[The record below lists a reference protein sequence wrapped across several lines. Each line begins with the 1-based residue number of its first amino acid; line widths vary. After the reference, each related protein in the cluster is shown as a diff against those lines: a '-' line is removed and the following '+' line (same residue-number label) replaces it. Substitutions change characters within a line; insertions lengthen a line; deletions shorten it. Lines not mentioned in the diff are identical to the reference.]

1 MKHKHRRF
9 FLYLLLRC
17 WIALIRL
24 GPRSFALFL
33 AKAIGWAAYF
43 LVWVQRRPVLEHLR
57 IAWKSEKD
65 EKEIRTIGR
74 RVFENLAMMAC
85 DVIRFP
91 RLTAATL
98 DQWLSCDPEIFAKI
112 DRILKNGRGVIILTG
127 HLGNWELLAGAF
139 GVKGYSGAVVG
150 KRIYYEPYNE
160 IIVGLR
166 QGVGVE
172 TIYRDE
178 SPRKILRI
186 LSQNQILGIVAD
198 QDVDS
203 VEGTFV
209 PFFGIPAYTP
219 TAPAKL
225 SLASGAPI
233 VPACVIREGDRYH
246 MMMGEPIY
254 PEVKDSKEQTVQE
267 ITERWSREIEAYIR
281 RYPDQWGWM
290 HDRWKTKPDDQVSN
304 APAAKDRKFSGGQ

>member
-1 MKHKHRRF
+1 M
-9 FLYLLLRC
+9 
-17 WIALIRL
+17 A
-24 GPRSFALFL
+24 
-33 AKAIGWAAYF
+33 
-43 LVWVQRRPVLEHLR
+43 HLR
-57 IAWKSEKD
+57 TAWKSEKN
-65 EKEIRTIGR
+65 ESEIRAIGR

-91 RLTAATL
+91 RLTARTL
-98 DQWLSCDPEIFAKI
+98 DRWLSCDSGIFAKI
-112 DRILKNGRGVIILTG
+112 DRILEHGKGVIILTG

-150 KRIYYEPYNE
+150 RRIYYEPYNE

-166 QGVGVE
+166 RGVGVE

-203 VEGTFV
+203 VEGIFV

-219 TAPAKL
+219 TAPAKMA
-225 SLASGAPI
+225 LASGAPI
-233 VPACVIREGDRYH
+233 VPACVIREGKRYR
-246 MMMGEPIY
+246 MLMGEPIY
-254 PEVKDSKEQTVQE
+254 PKPNSNKEQAVRE
-267 ITERWSREIEAYIR
+267 MTENWSREIEAYIR

-290 HDRWKTKPDDQVSN
+290 HDRWKTKPEEAD
-304 APAAKDRKFSGGQ
+304 AGAAADEIKLMGGR